1 MNRRRA
7 GKPLEKQEPGG
18 AGRVPERTVPAS
30 ERGGA
35 SRRKEASEQRR
46 QAILEAGL
54 DVFGARGFAAAR
66 LDDVAEKANVAK
78 GTIYLFFKDKEDLF
92 EQIVLGAV
100 SPILARLAAL
110 AEADDVPL
118 EMLLTG
124 LHKLFREEVLGT
136 RRKEVLR
143 LVISE
148 GGRFPRIAE
157 FYHREVIGKGSALI
171 RRMAAR
177 SVARGEP
184 HAEHIARYPQLVM
197 APLLVSVIWDGL
209 FSRIEPLDV
218 EGMLAA
224 HRAMLVGYP
233 GTGGRR

>member
-1 MNRRRA
+1 MSRRRA
-7 GKPLEKQEPGG
+7 AKSRELQERTHAGG
-18 AGRVPERTVPAS
+18 PPERAVPGS
-30 ERGGA
+30 ESVGA

-46 QAILEAGL
+46 QAILDAGL

-78 GTIYLFFKDKEDLF
+78 GTIYLSFRDKEDLF

-118 EMLLTG
+118 EMFLIG

-177 SVARGEP
+177 SLARGEP

-209 FSRIEPLDV
+209 FSSIEPLDV

-224 HRAMLVGYP
+224 HRAMLLGYP
-233 GTGGRR
+233 GAGGTR